1 MRRFVSFVASFFKK
15 QEKNVLEKLEDIE
28 DEILSLENARTS
40 SLDSEKRFVF
50 RLVVYSLI
58 FFGMSFIFSY
68 YYYWPTS
75 QRGKAFMYTSLVV
88 YPLIVSLLKW
98 VMKRFFLRRISKTD
112 NCLRVLREAK
122 QQLLEEV
129 MEKETFKK
137 AQQILKR
144 FDPLMF
150 ASLSALDNIATETPR
165 IPSHASF
172 ALGTDTRLKSH
183 KGFADGDN
191 RSLLINTPLRRMTT
205 ESKSISERELC
216 KLSTPGQTESKAT
229 CEPLKP
235 QLLRPILPRERT
247 VVDRLIDAL
256 VGDGPDKRYAL
267 ICQECSSHNGMALQE
282 EFEYLAFRCC
292 YCAHFNPPR
301 RARRLAPIPSN
312 IAQSVPHLAFTC
324 PPPAE
329 RDLDEDS
336 SIKRR
341 VSVPAS
347 LTNSHS
353 PTMIETNG
361 DDFVAEHPE
370 EFVDTTINGD
380 AEGS

>member
-98 VMKRFFLRRISKTD
+98 VMKRFFLRRISKT
-112 NCLRVLREAK
+112 A
-122 QQLLEEV
+122 
-129 MEKETFKK
+129 
-137 AQQILKR
+137 
-144 FDPLMF
+144 
-150 ASLSALDNIATETPR
+150 
-165 IPSHASF
+165 
-172 ALGTDTRLKSH
+172 
-183 KGFADGDN
+183 
-191 RSLLINTPLRRMTT
+191 
-205 ESKSISERELC
+205 ISERELC

-370 EFVDTTINGD
+370 EFVDTTISGD